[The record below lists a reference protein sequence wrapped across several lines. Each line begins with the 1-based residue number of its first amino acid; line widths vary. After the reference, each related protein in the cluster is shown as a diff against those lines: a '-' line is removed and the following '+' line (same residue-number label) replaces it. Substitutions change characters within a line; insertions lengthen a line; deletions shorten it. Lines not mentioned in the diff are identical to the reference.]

1 MKTLKIIPLLVF
13 AFACSEPPEA
23 KLRRS
28 NRVVADSLYKEQLKM
43 LTEEQDSLCIERE
56 NNFLKATVDSI
67 LQLRRAKIKEQIN
80 RSKN

>member
-1 MKTLKIIPLLVF
+1 MKILKIIPLLVLV
-13 AFACSEPPEA
+13 FACSEPPEA